1 MTSNADIGLFTDS
14 SGWCEKQPRSCR
26 KKSRFMTGK
35 YREVLD
41 RVMLLIRVKIEDPRE
56 RQFLEA
62 VTRKIYA
69 A

>member
-1 MTSNADIGLFTDS
+1 
-14 SGWCEKQPRSCR
+14 
-26 KKSRFMTGK
+26 MTGK

-41 RVMLLIRVKIEDPRE
+41 RVMTLIRVKIEDPRE

>member
-1 MTSNADIGLFTDS
+1 
-14 SGWCEKQPRSCR
+14 
-26 KKSRFMTGK
+26 MTGK

-41 RVMLLIRVKIEDPRE
+41 RVMSLIRAKIEEPRE

-62 VTRKIYA
+62 VTGKIYA

>member
-1 MTSNADIGLFTDS
+1 MKRNADIGHFSDS
-14 SGWCEKQPRSCR
+14 SRLSEKRPRSCR

-41 RVMLLIRVKIEDPRE
+41 RVMSLIRVNIEDPRE

-62 VTRKIYA
+62 FTRKIYA